1 MWEWLAAIGWS
12 TGSVA
17 GGIALYRRVPFFS
30 SLWGIVTIAATGV
43 LSGALHNFLNALF
56 SMDEPFFFLLAIF
69 GIGMTP
75 VLIAQWVFAGVFG
88 LYRTNRR
95 P

>member
-30 SLWGIVTIAATGV
+30 SLRGIAVIVAIGV

-75 VLIAQWVFAGVFG
+75 ILIAQWVFVRAFD
-88 LYRTNRR
+88 LYRVNRR
-95 P
+95 A